1 MKKLIIAALALVGLG
16 TVIALVAGKARSA
29 DWEDRIA
36 KMPDSAPPKWIYRN
50 VNEIREN
57 TLRIL
62 ETLES
67 QPTGT

>member
-1 MKKLIIAALALVGLG
+1 MKKLIIAALALVGLA
-16 TVIALVAGKARSA
+16 TVVGLVAGKARSA

-36 KMPDSAPPKWIYRN
+36 KMPDGAPPKWIYRN

-62 ETLES
+62 EKLDS
-67 QPTGT
+67 QPTST